1 MRITNQMTNNSLVR
15 NLGRQQEDLDELHL
29 QIGTGFKF
37 RKPSD
42 EPANV
47 TNGIFFKN
55 RLHELNQFEK
65 NLADGKSRLQQIDG
79 VLETVTDILQ
89 RVRVLTVQAANGIYQ
104 GDKGF
109 ELEVA
114 IGREIDEHLKA
125 LTDLANSRDA
135 TGKYIFGGHTIDRKP
150 FEIIETR
157 QKGLKGLF
165 VKDQIVGVEYRGDI
179 GEQIREID
187 KGEYLG
193 VTIPGNKVFW
203 GTNMSVTSA
212 KDSYEYTATSEQK
225 IRIDGVE
232 ISISAGDKLDDIID
246 KINTAPIEVK
256 ATKLGNNNISLTT
269 TSPHQI
275 WLEDIEGGTV
285 LRDLG
290 LIETNA
296 SEPPGNYSRTATVSG
311 LSIFDV
317 LIQLRNDLTAK
328 DQERIGGKDLGDIDQ
343 ALENILRYRSV
354 VGAKVNR
361 LESHEHRIAFDKTF
375 MTELLANNEGVDL
388 AEAIMNL
395 KWAESV
401 HTYALNVGARIIR
414 PTLLDFLR

>member
-15 NLGRQQEDLDELHL
+15 NIGRQQEDLDELHS

-37 RKPSD
+37 RRPSD
-42 EPANV
+42 EPASI
-47 TNGIFFKN
+47 TNGVFFKN

-135 TGKYIFGGHTIDRKP
+135 TGKYIFGGHTVDRKP

-157 QKGLKGLF
+157 EKGLKGLF

-187 KGEYLG
+187 KGEYIG

-203 GTNMSVTSA
+203 GTNMSVTSS

-275 WLEDIEGGTV
+275 WLEDVEGGTV

-343 ALENILRYRSV
+343 ALENILRYRAV